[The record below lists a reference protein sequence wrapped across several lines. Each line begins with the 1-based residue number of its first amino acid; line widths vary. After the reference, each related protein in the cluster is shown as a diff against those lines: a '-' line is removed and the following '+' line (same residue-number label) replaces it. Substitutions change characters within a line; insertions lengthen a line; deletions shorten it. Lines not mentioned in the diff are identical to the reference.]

1 MHIFIGEILFID
13 VKYNMMSGLKLD
25 DGKYLLVGSFIDR
38 DNPTSIV
45 VVTDEDDIHKLTLQF
60 ESGNNIDF
68 VYDED
73 VKKYGM
79 GLTII
84 EKKTDTTYIVT
95 DFMGIEGTLTRIGD
109 EIKEDTYNLSG
120 TNYDVDKP
128 TKANVTK
135 TNNTSQINIIAKNGI
150 QTTLDYDTSTGKYGA
165 VLEAFKQS
173 DETYIIKGG
182 NYNNGK
188 LEIYVYGEKIN
199 PGRYILNGTK
209 YTSGTSVEVVVTDDD
224 LFVILDSN
232 GNILLDYEEKYGRYQ
247 DIYAKKDGKS
257 YNITDDLG
265 NTGTLFLLQ
274 SRISE
279 GEYTISNG
287 LYDSNE
293 LTRVTILS
301 NFDIMVIKNSESQSI
316 LKYNPITAKYGD
328 IYAYS
333 NADNSYTL
341 KQDSGETSILK
352 LVNLFETQK
361 VKRGNVLVG
370 KELIHSTKKDENNNF
385 MLYFKEGDE
394 NSILDVGGNTDGT
407 KGFIVV
413 IVYDYY
419 KNHWRQLDR
428 TSMQNGFDYRGRYV
442 EIKNNNISE
451 PSEWDGSSALK
462 FEVLYINSTADNY
475 VDAIYYINNE
485 FTRFTD
491 IGATD
496 EDNSSTNISDVSISC
511 SDINKLITMVQN
523 TQGYVDTIRTINQNP
538 YDGRNIR
545 FSNYIESG
553 YNAANEAYEE
563 IKKYECETKTAPIYQ
578 RKIKQKV
585 SMSFANLK

>member
-1 MHIFIGEILFID
+1 
-13 VKYNMMSGLKLD
+13 MSGLKLD

-38 DNPTSIV
+38 DNPTNIA
-45 VVTDEDDIHKLTLQF
+45 VVTDEDNIHKLTLQF

-68 VYDED
+68 IYDED

-135 TNNTSQINIIAKNGI
+135 NNNISQINIITKDGN
-150 QTTLDYDTSTGKYGA
+150 QTTLDYDADTGKYGGT
-165 VLEAFKQS
+165 LEAFKQS
-173 DETYIIKGG
+173 DNTYIIKGG

-188 LEIYVYGEKIN
+188 LSLFVYGEKIDQ
-199 PGRYILNGTK
+199 GRYSLNGTK
-209 YTSGTSVEVVVTDDD
+209 YTSGTTIEVVVTDDD
-224 LFVILDSN
+224 LFVIINSA

-247 DIYAKKDGKS
+247 DIYAKKNDNNSNS
-257 YNITDDLG
+257 YTITDNLG

-287 LYDSNE
+287 LYNSNE
-293 LTRVTILS
+293 LTRVTILG
-301 NFDIMVIKNSESQSI
+301 NFDIMIIKNSESQSI

-341 KQDSGETSILK
+341 KKDSGETSILK

-370 KELIHSTKKDENNNF
+370 KEFIHSTKIDENNNF
-385 MLYFKEGDE
+385 MLYFKAGDE

-407 KGFIVV
+407 EGFIVV

-419 KNHWRQLDR
+419 KNHWRQIDR
-428 TSMQNGFDYRGRYV
+428 TSMQNGVDYRGKYI

-451 PSEWDGSSALK
+451 ASEWDGSSALK
-462 FEVLYINSTADNY
+462 FEVLYINSIPDNY

-496 EDNSSTNISDVSISC
+496 ENNSSTNISDVSISC
-511 SDINKLITMVQN
+511 TDMNKLINMVQN
-523 TQGYVDTIRTINQNP
+523 TQGYVNEIRTINNIQNP
-538 YDGRNIR
+538 YDPRKLR
-545 FSNYIESG
+545 FSNYVESG
-553 YNAANEAYEE
+553 YDAANEAYDE
-563 IKKYECETKTAPIYQ
+563 IKKYKCETKIAPVFQ
-578 RKIKQKV
+578 RKIKQKI
-585 SMSFANLK
+585 SMKFANLK

>member
-1 MHIFIGEILFID
+1 
-13 VKYNMMSGLKLD
+13 MSGLKLD

-79 GLTII
+79 GLTIM

-135 TNNTSQINIIAKNGI
+135 NNNISQINIITKDGN
-150 QTTLDYDTSTGKYGA
+150 QTTLDYDTATGKYGA

-209 YTSGTSVEVVVTDDD
+209 YTSGTNVEVVVTDDD

-247 DIYAKKDGKS
+247 DIYAIKDGKS

-301 NFDIMVIKNSESQSI
+301 NFDIMVIKNSDSQFI
-316 LKYNPITAKYGD
+316 LKYNQITAKYGD

-333 NADNSYTL
+333 NVDNSYTL
-341 KQDSGETSILK
+341 KKDSGETSILK

-385 MLYFKEGDE
+385 MLYFKAGDE

-496 EDNSSTNISDVSISC
+496 KNTSSTNINDVTITC
-511 SDINKLITMVQN
+511 TDMNKLIQMVFN
-523 TQGYVDTIRTINQNP
+523 TQTYTNEIKRINDIKNP
-538 YDGRNIR
+538 FDARKIR
-545 FSNYIESG
+545 FSEIVNRGHNVATNS
-553 YNAANEAYEE
+553 YNE
-563 IKKYECETKTAPIYQ
+563 IKKYKCETKTAPIYQ

>member
-1 MHIFIGEILFID
+1 
-13 VKYNMMSGLKLD
+13 MSIGLKLD

-38 DNPTSIV
+38 DNPTNIA
-45 VVTDEDDIHKLTLQF
+45 VVTDEDNIHKLTLQF

-68 VYDED
+68 IYDED

-84 EKKTDTTYIVT
+84 EKKTDTSYIVT

-135 TNNTSQINIIAKNGI
+135 NNNISQINIITKDGN
-150 QTTLDYDTSTGKYGA
+150 QTTLDYDADTGKYGGT
-165 VLEAFKQS
+165 LEAFKQS
-173 DETYIIKGG
+173 DNTYIIKGG

-188 LEIYVYGEKIN
+188 LELYVYGEKIN
-199 PGRYILNGTK
+199 PGRYLLNGTK
-209 YTSGTSVEVVVTDDD
+209 YTSGTSAEVIVTEDNIFGIINSD
-224 LFVILDSN
+224 

-247 DIYAKKDGKS
+247 DIYAKKNDNNSNS
-257 YNITDDLG
+257 YTITDNLG

-293 LTRVTILS
+293 LTRVTIFS
-301 NFDIMVIKNSESQSI
+301 NFDIMIIKNSDSQFI
-316 LKYNPITAKYGD
+316 LKYNSITAKYGD

-333 NADNSYTL
+333 NGDNSYTL
-341 KQDSGETSILK
+341 KKDSGETSILK

-385 MLYFKEGDE
+385 MLYFKAGDE

-407 KGFIVV
+407 RGFIVV

-442 EIKNNNISE
+442 EIKNNNIRE
-451 PSEWDGSSALK
+451 PSEWDGISALK
-462 FEVLYINSTADNY
+462 FEILYINSLADNY

-511 SDINKLITMVQN
+511 TDMNKLITMVQN
-523 TQGYVDTIRTINQNP
+523 TQGYVDTIRTINNIENP
-538 YDGRNIR
+538 YDARKLR
-545 FSNYIESG
+545 FSNYVESG
-553 YNAANEAYEE
+553 YDAANEAYEE
-563 IKKYECETKTAPIYQ
+563 IKKYKCETKTAPIYQ

-585 SMSFANLK
+585 SMRFANMK

>member
-1 MHIFIGEILFID
+1 
-13 VKYNMMSGLKLD
+13 MSVGLKLD
-25 DGKYLLVGSFIDR
+25 DGKYLLVGSFMDR
-38 DNPTSIV
+38 NNPTSIV
-45 VVTDEDDIHKLTLQF
+45 VVTDKDGIHKLTLQYD
-60 ESGNNIDF
+60 SGNNIDF
-68 VYDED
+68 VYNED

-79 GLTII
+79 GLTIM
-84 EKKTDTTYIVT
+84 EKKTDTTYIVS

-109 EIKEDTYNLSG
+109 EIKEDIYNLSG

-128 TKANVTK
+128 TKAIVTK

-150 QTTLDYDTSTGKYGA
+150 QTTLDYDTATGRYGA

-301 NFDIMVIKNSESQSI
+301 NFDIMIIKNSDSQFI
-316 LKYNPITAKYGD
+316 LKYNQITAKYGD

-333 NADNSYTL
+333 NVDNSYTL
-341 KQDSGETSILK
+341 KKDSGETSILK

-385 MLYFKEGDE
+385 MLYFKAGDE

-462 FEVLYINSTADNY
+462 FEVLYINSLADNY

-496 EDNSSTNISDVSISC
+496 EDNSSTNISDVTITC
-511 SDINKLITMVQN
+511 TDMNKLIQMVFN
-523 TQGYVDTIRTINQNP
+523 TQTYTNEIKRINDIKNP
-538 YDGRNIR
+538 FDARKIR
-545 FSNYIESG
+545 FSEIVNRGHDVATNS
-553 YNAANEAYEE
+553 YNE
-563 IKKYECETKTAPIYQ
+563 IKKYKCETKTAPIYQ

>member
-1 MHIFIGEILFID
+1 
-13 VKYNMMSGLKLD
+13 MSVGLKLD
-25 DGKYLLVGSFIDR
+25 DGKYLLVGSFMDR
-38 DNPTSIV
+38 NNPTSIV
-45 VVTDEDDIHKLTLQF
+45 VVTDKDGIHKLILQYD
-60 ESGNNIDF
+60 SGNNIDF
-68 VYDED
+68 VYNED

-79 GLTII
+79 GLTIM
-84 EKKTDTTYIVT
+84 EKKTDTTYIVS

-109 EIKEDTYNLSG
+109 EIKEDIYNLSG

-128 TKANVTK
+128 TKAIVTK
-135 TNNTSQINIIAKNGI
+135 TNNISQINIIAKNGI
-150 QTTLDYDTSTGKYGA
+150 QTTLDYDTATGKYGA

-188 LEIYVYGEKIN
+188 LEIYVYGEKII

-209 YTSGTSVEVVVTDDD
+209 YTSGTNVEVVVTDDD
-224 LFVILDSN
+224 LFVILDLN

-247 DIYAKKDGKS
+247 DIYAKKNVNNRFS
-257 YNITDDLG
+257 YTITDDLG

-301 NFDIMVIKNSESQSI
+301 NFDIMIIKNSDSQFI
-316 LKYNPITAKYGD
+316 LKYNQTTAKYGD

-341 KQDSGETSILK
+341 KKDSGETSILK

-370 KELIHSTKKDENNNF
+370 KELIHSTKKDENSNF
-385 MLYFKEGDE
+385 ILYFKANDE

-407 KGFIVV
+407 KGFIVL

-451 PSEWDGSSALK
+451 ASEWDGNSALK
-462 FEVLYINSTADNY
+462 FEVLYINSLADNY

-491 IGATD
+491 IGKTD
-496 EDNSSTNISDVSISC
+496 KNTSSTNINDVTITC
-511 SDINKLITMVQN
+511 SDMNKLIQMVFN
-523 TQGYVDTIRTINQNP
+523 TQTYTNEIKRINDIKNP
-538 YDGRNIR
+538 FDARKIR
-545 FSNYIESG
+545 FSEIVNRGHNVATNS
-553 YNAANEAYEE
+553 YNE
-563 IKKYECETKTAPIYQ
+563 IKKYKCETKTAPIYQ

>member
-1 MHIFIGEILFID
+1 
-13 VKYNMMSGLKLD
+13 MSIGLKLD
-25 DGKYLLVGSFIDR
+25 DGKYILLGSFMDR

-45 VVTDEDDIHKLTLQF
+45 VVTDEDDIHKLTIQF

-68 VYDED
+68 VYDEN

-84 EKKTDTTYIVT
+84 EQKTDTTYVAT
-95 DFMGIEGTLTRIGD
+95 DFMGIKGTLTRIGD

-135 TNNTSQINIIAKNGI
+135 INNTSQINIITKDGI
-150 QTTLDYDTSTGKYGA
+150 QTTLDYDADTGKYGEI
-165 VLEAFKQS
+165 LEAFKQS
-173 DETYIIKGG
+173 DNTYIIKGG

-188 LEIYVYGEKIN
+188 LELYVYGEKIN
-199 PGRYILNGTK
+199 PGRYLLNGTK
-209 YTSGTSVEVVVTDDD
+209 YTSGTSVEVIVSDDD

-232 GNILLDYEEKYGRYQ
+232 GNILLEYEEKYGRYQ

-301 NFDIMVIKNSESQSI
+301 NFDIMIIKNSENQVI
-316 LKYNPITAKYGD
+316 LNYNPITSKYGD

-333 NADNSYTL
+333 NGDNSYML
-341 KQDSGETSILK
+341 KKDSGETSILK
-352 LVNLFETQK
+352 LINLFETQR

-370 KELIHSTKKDENNNF
+370 KELIHSTKIDENNNF
-385 MLYFKEGDE
+385 MLYFKANDE

-413 IVYDYY
+413 IVYDYHNTNY
-419 KNHWRQLDR
+419 WRQLDR
-428 TSMQNGFDYRGRYV
+428 SSMQNGVDYRGKYV
-442 EIKNNNISE
+442 EIKNNNISQTG
-451 PSEWDGSSALK
+451 EWDGSSALK
-462 FEVLYINSTADNY
+462 FEVLYINSIADNY
-475 VDAIYYINNE
+475 VDTIYYINNE

-496 EDNSSTNISDVSISC
+496 ENNSSPNISDVSISC
-511 SDINKLITMVQN
+511 TDINKLINMVQN
-523 TQGYVDTIRTINQNP
+523 TQGYVDKIRTINNIVNP
-538 YDGRNIR
+538 YDSRKLR
-545 FSNYIESG
+545 FSNYIEYG
-553 YNAANEAYEE
+553 YDAANKAYNE
-563 IKKYECETKTAPIYQ
+563 IKQYKCDTKITPVYQ
-578 RKIKQKV
+578 RKIKQNIP
-585 SMSFANLK
+585 MSLTNLK

>member
-1 MHIFIGEILFID
+1 
-13 VKYNMMSGLKLD
+13 MSDGLKLD

-84 EKKTDTTYIVT
+84 EKKTYTTYIVS

-128 TKANVTK
+128 TKAIVTK
-135 TNNTSQINIIAKNGI
+135 TNNTSQMNIITKDGN
-150 QTTLDYDTSTGKYGA
+150 QTTLDYDEATGKYGEI
-165 VLEAFKQS
+165 LEAFKQS
-173 DETYIIKGG
+173 DETYIIKGE

-188 LEIYVYGEKIN
+188 LEIYIYGEKIN
-199 PGRYILNGTK
+199 PGRYLLNGTK
-209 YTSGTSVEVVVTDDD
+209 YALGTSTEVVVTDDD
-224 LFVILDSN
+224 LFVILNSS

-247 DIYAKKDGKS
+247 NIYAKKTTNNRYS
-257 YNITDDLG
+257 YTITDDLG
-265 NTGTLFLLQ
+265 DTGTLFLLQ

-301 NFDIMVIKNSESQSI
+301 NFDIMIIKNSESQFI
-316 LKYNPITAKYGD
+316 LKYNQLTAKYGD

-333 NADNSYTL
+333 NTDGSYTL
-341 KQDSGETSILK
+341 KKDSGETSILK

-370 KELIHSTKKDENNNF
+370 KELIHSTKIDENNNF
-385 MLYFKEGDE
+385 IVYFKANDE
-394 NSILDVGGNTDGT
+394 NAILDVGGNTDGT
-407 KGFIVV
+407 KGFIVA

-428 TSMQNGFDYRGRYV
+428 TSMQNGVDYRGKYV
-442 EIKNNNISE
+442 EIKNNNIRE
-451 PSEWDGSSALK
+451 PSEWDGTSALK
-462 FEVLYINSTADNY
+462 FEVLYINANADNY
-475 VDAIYYINNE
+475 VDTIYYINNE

-496 EDNSSTNISDVSISC
+496 ENNSSTNISDVSISC
-511 SDINKLITMVQN
+511 TDMNKLITMVQN
-523 TQGYVDTIRTINQNP
+523 TQGYVDIIRTINNIENP
-538 YDGRNIR
+538 YDARKLR

-553 YNAANEAYEE
+553 YDAANEAYNE
-563 IKKYECETKTAPIYQ
+563 IKKYKCETKVAPVYQ
-578 RKIKQKV
+578 RKIKQKIT
-585 SMSFANLK
+585 MRFANLK

>member
-1 MHIFIGEILFID
+1 
-13 VKYNMMSGLKLD
+13 MSIGLKLD
-25 DGKYLLVGSFIDR
+25 DGKYLLVGSFMDR

-95 DFMGIEGTLTRIGD
+95 DFMRSEGILTRIGD
-109 EIKEDTYNLSG
+109 EIKEDIYNLSG

-135 TNNTSQINIIAKNGI
+135 TNNTSQINIITKDGI
-150 QTTLDYDTSTGKYGA
+150 QTTLDYDTATGKYGA

-188 LEIYVYGEKIN
+188 LELYVYGEKII
-199 PGRYILNGTK
+199 PGRYLLNGTK
-209 YTSGTSVEVVVTDDD
+209 YTSGTSIEVVVTDDD

-301 NFDIMVIKNSESQSI
+301 NFDIMVIKNSESQII
-316 LKYNPITAKYGD
+316 LKYNQITAKYGD

-333 NADNSYTL
+333 NTDNSYTL
-341 KQDSGETSILK
+341 KKDSGETSILK

-491 IGATD
+491 IGETD

-511 SDINKLITMVQN
+511 TDMNKLIQMVFK
-523 TQGYVDTIRTINQNP
+523 TQLSANNIKSINDITNP
-538 YDGRNIR
+538 YDPRKNTFNSIVDD
-545 FSNYIESG
+545 S
-553 YNAANEAYEE
+553 AVTANEAYEE
-563 IKKYECETKTAPIYQ
+563 IKKYKCETKTAPIYQ

>member
-1 MHIFIGEILFID
+1 
-13 VKYNMMSGLKLD
+13 MSIGLKLD
-25 DGKYLLVGSFIDR
+25 DGRYILVGSFMDR
-38 DNPTSIV
+38 DNPTNIV
-45 VVTDEDDIHKLTLQF
+45 VVTDEDDIHKLTIRF

-68 VYDED
+68 VYDEN

-84 EKKTDTTYIVT
+84 EQKTDTTYIAT
-95 DFMGIEGTLTRIGD
+95 DFMGIKGTLTRIGD

-135 TNNTSQINIIAKNGI
+135 TDDISQINIITKDDI
-150 QTTLDYDTSTGKYGA
+150 QTTLDYDIDTGKYGGI
-165 VLEAFKQS
+165 LEAFKQS
-173 DETYIIKGG
+173 DNTYIIKGG

-199 PGRYILNGTK
+199 PGRYLLNGTK
-209 YTSGTSVEVVVTDDD
+209 YTSGTSIEVIVTDDN
-224 LFVILDSN
+224 LFIILDSS
-232 GNILLDYEEKYGRYQ
+232 GNIPLEYEEKYGRYK
-247 DIYAKKDGKS
+247 DIFSKKDDNKS
-257 YNITDDLG
+257 YTITDDLG
-265 NTGTLFLLQ
+265 NTGSLVLLQ

-293 LTRVTILS
+293 LTIVTIVS
-301 NFDIMVIKNSESQSI
+301 NFDIMIIKNSENQVI

-333 NADNSYTL
+333 IEDNSYML
-341 KQDSGETSILK
+341 KKDSGETSILK

-370 KELIHSTKKDENNNF
+370 KELFHSTKIDENNNF
-385 MLYFKEGDE
+385 MLYFKANDE

-407 KGFIVV
+407 KGFIVI

-419 KNHWRQLDR
+419 TNYWRQLDR
-428 TSMQNGFDYRGRYV
+428 TSMQNGIDYRGKYV
-442 EIKNNNISE
+442 EIKNNNISAIG
-451 PSEWDGSSALK
+451 EWDGSNALK
-462 FEVLYINSTADNY
+462 FEVLYSNSIDDNY
-475 VDAIYYINNE
+475 VDTIYYINNE

-496 EDNSSTNISDVSISC
+496 ENNSSTNISDVSISC
-511 SDINKLITMVQN
+511 TDMNKLINMVQN
-523 TQGYVDTIRTINQNP
+523 TQGYVDKIRTINNITNP
-538 YDGRNIR
+538 YDSRKLR
-545 FSNYIESG
+545 FSNYVEYG
-553 YNAANEAYEE
+553 YDAANKAYDE
-563 IKKYECETKTAPIYQ
+563 IKKYKCDTKIAPVYQ
-578 RKIKQKV
+578 RKMKQKIPMRLV
-585 SMSFANLK
+585 NLK